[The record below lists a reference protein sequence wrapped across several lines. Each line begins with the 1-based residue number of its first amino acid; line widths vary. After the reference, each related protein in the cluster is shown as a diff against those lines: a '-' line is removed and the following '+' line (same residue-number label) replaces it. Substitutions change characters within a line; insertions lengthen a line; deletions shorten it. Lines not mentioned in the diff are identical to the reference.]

1 MSLTLYTENT
11 MDSTEIRV
19 EGPIRDTAA
28 SLGQI
33 ADAATTAAAAI
44 GRTADAATAILA
56 RADRWAAGAETFATL
71 YVKKLEP
78 MLDVLRKMIP

>member
-1 MSLTLYTENT
+1 MSLTLYSENT
-11 MDSTEIRV
+11 MDSTETRV

-56 RADRWAAGAETFATL
+56 RGIAGQR
-71 YVKKLEP
+71 EP
-78 MLDVLRKMIP
+78 KPLQRSM